1 MLVSCYY
8 YSILVLDAIRYIN
21 CSLFSIEFVKQS
33 LPTAGVLLW
42 TNKDAFLLEVILVLE
57 TTDLTEMQPC
67 LFIKWFQYHAES
79 LCKYLDCV
87 WWWKIAFT
95 TVTTSYVTK
104 LSCDSLMYNGICYCL
119 IYVDVYLVF
128 FTQAILYPNQ
138 LCFCSA
144 VKRGASWWG
153 IFRAAGQWTET
164 GVSDESS
171 TDMVGSPRPMESTCP
186 SCWCKA
192 IYCFLLFFTYS
203 YVAVLAVVVFQIEV
217 LSMFLTV
224 FNRFMQA
231 EIISDD
237 KNVRMP
243 KFASSFIELQ
253 WKITST
259 ETLRSDIF
267 G

>member
-119 IYVDVYLVF
+119 IYVDVYLFF
-128 FTQAILYPNQ
+128 FTRAILYPNQ
-138 LCFCSA
+138 LCFALQSREEHRDE
-144 VKRGASWWG
+144 VFSELLNSEQKLE
-153 IFRAAGQWTET
+153 FQMNRAQTWLAHLGQWKAHVLHADVKPST
-164 GVSDESS
+164 VSYCSLLIAMWPCWLWLCFRLKFSQCFWLSS
-171 TDMVGSPRPMESTCP
+171 TGLCRQKS
-186 SCWCKA
+186 
-192 IYCFLLFFTYS
+192 FLMTK
-203 YVAVLAVVVFQIEV
+203 
-217 LSMFLTV
+217 M
-224 FNRFMQA
+224 
-231 EIISDD
+231 
-237 KNVRMP
+237 
-243 KFASSFIELQ
+243 
-253 WKITST
+253 
-259 ETLRSDIF
+259 
-267 G
+267 

>member
-79 LCKYLDCV
+79 RCKYLDCV

-128 FTQAILYPNQ
+128 FHASDFVSKSTVFL
-138 LCFCSA
+138 LCSQERRIVMRYFQSCWTVNRNWS
-144 VKRGASWWG
+144 
-153 IFRAAGQWTET
+153 FRWTE
-164 GVSDESS
+164 
-171 TDMVGSPRPMESTCP
+171 PRHG
-186 SCWCKA
+186 W
-192 IYCFLLFFTYS
+192 
-203 YVAVLAVVVFQIEV
+203 
-217 LSMFLTV
+217 LTSA
-224 FNRFMQA
+224 NGKHMSFML
-231 EIISDD
+231 
-237 KNVRMP
+237 M
-243 KFASSFIELQ
+243 
-253 WKITST
+253 
-259 ETLRSDIF
+259 
-267 G
+267 